1 MIDFGLAKA
10 IHQPLTDRSLY
21 TQQGQIIGTPAYMS
35 PEQADVT
42 AQDIDTRA
50 DIYSLGV
57 VLYEL
62 LTGVLPFERTS
73 GSDEELRRA
82 IHEQDPSTPSSR
94 LATLTAERLTDVTRS
109 RRVEARQLKREFKGD
124 LDWIVLK
131 CLEKDRKR
139 RYETANGLAADIRRY
154 LDNELVLARPPSTLY
169 RFSKLARRYKAVI
182 VTTVVVAALGF
193 GGISWQWRKAV
204 VLQRR
209 QGLPSTNRVR
219 ATRQVCKPRARR
231 LPKIVRVSMPTR
243 RTCSM
248 PNEPWQ
254 ITTWAAQECWS
265 TVTFPDKANWRFA
278 GLNGGIY
285 GNEPVAMMSLFLG
298 RTSSTSLASRLR
310 SDGKYLASA
319 SGWGAGDVRIWD
331 LETREPYATPTDG
344 DAVGSIAFA
353 PDNQLLAYGTRD
365 AQIVIWDLEENG
377 VRARV
382 PGRHSERSGRCVFC
396 RTVSWR

>member
-1 MIDFGLAKA
+1 MAASGRPSPNGEWREEGNRQPGTAEFSDPAIQRGTQIGPYKVLSVLGEGGCGMVYLAEREKPIKRRVALKVIKPGMDSKQVLARFEAEREALAVMDHPGVAKVFDAGTTDAGRPYFVMEYVKGVPITEHCDHHRLDIKERMTLFIGVCDAVQHAHQKGVIHRDIKPTNLLVSVDGNQDLPKVIDFGLAKA

-82 IHEQDPSTPSSR
+82 IHEQNPSTPSSR
-94 LATLTAERLTDVTRS
+94 LATLAADRLTDVTRS
-109 RRVEARQLKREFKGD
+109 RRVAPRELKRELKGD

-182 VTTVVVAALGF
+182 ITTVVVAAMGF

-204 VLQRR
+204 VAQIEAEV
-209 QGLPSTNRVR
+209 GP
-219 ATRQVCKPRARR
+219 R
-231 LPKIVRVSMPTR
+231 LPR
-243 RTCSM
+243 
-248 PNEPWQ
+248 
-254 ITTWAAQECWS
+254 
-265 TVTFPDKANWRFA
+265 
-278 GLNGGIY
+278 
-285 GNEPVAMMSLFLG
+285 
-298 RTSSTSLASRLR
+298 
-310 SDGKYLASA
+310 
-319 SGWGAGDVRIWD
+319 
-331 LETREPYATPTDG
+331 
-344 DAVGSIAFA
+344 
-353 PDNQLLAYGTRD
+353 
-365 AQIVIWDLEENG
+365 
-377 VRARV
+377 
-382 PGRHSERSGRCVFC
+382 
-396 RTVSWR
+396 